1 MSEIVVQTVED
12 LRAGSTSWRVVLILA
27 VPAFVAGILAGL
39 VP

>member
-1 MSEIVVQTVED
+1 MSEIVTQAVED